1 MYLTVKEIAEY
12 LSLPETYI
20 EALIKQ
26 KKIRAVF
33 DGEQY
38 LINKENFQNYHEQM
52 EAYRKLFDQWQNEP
66 IPEDPDIKDED

>member
-1 MYLTVKEIAEY
+1 MYLTVKEIADY

-26 KKIRAVF
+26 KKIKAVY

-38 LINKENFQNYHEQM
+38 LVNKDNFHDYHEQM
-52 EAYRKLFDQWQNEP
+52 EAYRKHFEQWQNEP